1 MFRKVLIANRGE
13 IAVRI
18 IRACRELGVRTVAV
32 YSEADRDSLHVHS
45 ADEALCIGPAPS
57 SESYLNVARII
68 SAAEVTDADAIHPG
82 YGFLAENADFAETCA
97 ECNVTFIG
105 PSPDAIRR
113 MGDKG
118 SARAA
123 ALAAGCPTVPGSDGV
138 VEDQDEALAIAK
150 TIGFP
155 VMIKATAGGGGR
167 GMRMARDVE
176 AFANAFKTARAEART
191 AFGNPD
197 VYIEKCIVSPKHV
210 EVQILGD
217 SHGNIVHLGERDC
230 SIQRRHQKLVEEAPC
245 PVVGEKMRKA
255 MGEAAIAAAREVDY
269 CGAGTIEFLLD
280 ADGKNFYFIEMN
292 TRIQVEHPI
301 TELVTDIDI
310 VKEQISVAAGNPLS
324 FAQSDV
330 AVRGHAIECRINAED
345 PARNFMPCPG
355 RLTDFVAPGGPGVR
369 VDSACYPGY
378 QIPPYYDSMVAKL
391 IVYDKTRD
399 AAIMRMKRALHEF
412 VAVGI
417 KTTVPFHLEVMNSE
431 LFRRG
436 RFGTDF
442 IEVWKRDD
450 TPGPDEV
457 PPTGGKK

>member
-18 IRACRELGVRTVAV
+18 IRACRELGIRTVAV

-57 SESYLNVARII
+57 SESYLNMARII

-97 ECNVTFIG
+97 ECNLTFIG
-105 PSPDAIRR
+105 PGADAIRR

-123 ALAAGCPTVPGSDGV
+123 AMAAGCPTVPGSDGV
-138 VEDQDEALAIAK
+138 IEEQDEALKVARK
-150 TIGFP
+150 IGFP

-167 GMRMARDVE
+167 GMRMAVDE
-176 AFANAFKTARAEART
+176 DAFGNAFKTARAEART

-197 VYIEKCIVSPKHV
+197 VYVEKCILSPKHV

-217 SHGNIVHLGERDC
+217 SHGNVVHLGERDC

-245 PVVGEKMRKA
+245 PLVNAKMRKA
-255 MGEAAIAAAREVDY
+255 MGDAAVAAASEVNY

-280 ADGKNFYFIEMN
+280 SEGKNFYFIEMN
-292 TRIQVEHPI
+292 TRVQVEHPI

-310 VKEQISVAAGNPLS
+310 VKEQISVAAGSRLS
-324 FAQSDV
+324 ITQDDV
-330 AVRGHAIECRINAED
+330 RLRGHSIECRINAED

-391 IVYDKTRD
+391 IVFDKTRE

-412 VAVGI
+412 VAEGI
-417 KTTVPFHLEVMNSE
+417 KTTLPFHVEVMNSE
-431 LFRRG
+431 LFRDG

-442 IEVWKRDD
+442 LEVWKREEK
-450 TPGPDEV
+450 PEPDEAALA
-457 PPTGGKK
+457 GGKM